1 MKNWSY
7 TIREGEHAG
16 ETLWSGRYCA
26 VAAFVFC
33 KIHGV
38 WHVLANQ
45 RGEGTPDFQGYWNC
59 PCGYL
64 DMEKAENACSR
75 ETFEETGVKIDP
87 SKWTL
92 FGVETDP
99 EYCNNG
105 NVTLRYITVLEY
117 GKDNIFTSMEAVL
130 NGEGEK
136 NEVATIQWIPIKD
149 IENYEWAFNHKRRI
163 IEAISWYN
171 IKVIES
177 QPLENQIVP

>member
-1 MKNWSY
+1 
-7 TIREGEHAG
+7 
-16 ETLWSGRYCA
+16 
-26 VAAFVFC
+26 
-33 KIHGV
+33 
-38 WHVLANQ
+38 
-45 RGEGTPDFQGYWNC
+45 
-59 PCGYL
+59 
-64 DMEKAENACSR
+64 MEKAENACSR

-117 GKDNIFTSMEAVL
+117 GKDNISTSMEAVL